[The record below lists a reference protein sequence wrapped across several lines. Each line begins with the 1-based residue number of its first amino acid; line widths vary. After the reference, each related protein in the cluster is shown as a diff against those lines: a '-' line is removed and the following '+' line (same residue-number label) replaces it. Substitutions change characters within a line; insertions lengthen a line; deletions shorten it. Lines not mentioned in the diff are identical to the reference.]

1 MHQVEVRLLK
11 VPGVDVDVEEVGP
24 RHVAVELALEHVE
37 VLVQVDE
44 HRVEHQR
51 LVVVHAVQG
60 LAAPHREG
68 RVGDLAGVSGGTR
81 LAFAAFMANVASGAG
96 GSLYAGFARCALIT
110 FVSFI
115 TWTDEKK
122 HR

>member
-60 LAAPHREG
+60 LAASHGEG
-68 RVGDLAGVSGGTR
+68 RVGDLAGVSGGAR
-81 LAFAAFMANVASGAG
+81 LAFAAFMAYGASGTG
-96 GSLYAGFARCALIT
+96 GALYAGFARCPLIT
-110 FVSFI
+110 SVSFI
-115 TWTDEKK
+115 T
-122 HR
+122 